1 MPKSSDKKRKK
12 KSRPEQLYGA
22 ILQYLQR
29 KGTKGGTVRG
39 LRRALRL
46 KKAQDHLIR
55 QALHD
60 LLAEERIYEER
71 GRYFVP
77 RRRVQGRLQRFKE
90 GFGFLLCDDG
100 PDIFIPPHQMKNA
113 MNGDIVLVE
122 VLREKK
128 RPEGR
133 VVKILKR
140 GIRHFIGTYRRA
152 FRGGYVEPD
161 VFTLPRQLP
170 VARGR
175 AEADHKV
182 VFKLTGP
189 PKDPRAVILEDL
201 GHEDDPSVDI
211 KVVLRKYDLPEEFPK
226 GVLRE
231 LRRRIPDSVADL
243 RRDLRDR
250 LIFTIDPRTA
260 KDFDDAISVEA
271 TPDGGYRLGVH
282 IADVSAFVAEGSALD
297 REALKRGTS
306 VYLLDHVV
314 PMLPHELSG
323 DLCSLRPG
331 EDRWTLSLEIR
342 LDPLGRPRGL
352 KIFPAV
358 IHSRARLTYQ
368 DAQRLLEGK
377 DPQDPETEIAVPL
390 KTLRQTLKLAHSLYQ
405 LLRNRRIKRG
415 GLDFDL
421 PEPEI
426 ALLPSGEVLDITE
439 AVRLDTHRMIEE
451 FMVLANNQVATYL
464 SRRRIP
470 TIYRIHEPPKKEK
483 FEEFLKLAESILGR
497 PLPKPR
503 KITPKFVQHL
513 LQEFEGK
520 PEEKLINY
528 LLLRSLAK
536 ARYSVENVGH
546 FGLALKQYLH
556 FTSPIRRYPDLM
568 VHRIVKHLLLGEPR
582 TEPEWVDHLEKVARQ
597 SSERE
602 EVAQHAEFELLDIK
616 KMEFMKDRVGE
627 VFEGVVTHITPY
639 GFFVE
644 ITKYLT
650 EGFVSLERIPGKVS
664 FVRETRT
671 LWRGSEMLVRLGSR
685 VRVQVEKVDKF
696 RKSMD
701 LHLVEVLKV

>member
-1 MPKSSDKKRKK
+1 MPKSLGKKRKRK
-12 KSRPEQLYGA
+12 TRPQELYGA

-55 QALHD
+55 EALKH
-60 LLAEERIYEER
+60 LLEEERIYEER

-77 RRRVQGRLQRFKE
+77 RRRVQGRIQRFKE

-100 PDIFIPPHQMKNA
+100 PDIFIPPHHMKNA

-133 VVKILKR
+133 VVKILKHSV
-140 GIRHFIGTYRRA
+140 RHFIGTYRRA

-161 VFTLPRQLP
+161 VFTLPPKLP
-170 VARGR
+170 VVRGR
-175 AEADHKV
+175 AEPDHKV
-182 VFKLTGP
+182 VFRVTGP
-189 PKDPRAVILEDL
+189 AKEYRAVILEDL

-211 KVVLRKYDLPEEFPK
+211 KVVLRKYDLPEKFPNA
-226 GVLRE
+226 VLKE
-231 LRRRIPDSVADL
+231 LRRRIQDEVASL
-243 RRDLRDR
+243 RKDLRDR

-260 KDFDDAISVEA
+260 KDFDDAISIEP
-271 TPDGGYRLGVH
+271 TPGGGYLLGVH
-282 IADVSAFVAEGSALD
+282 IADVSAYVPEDSALD

-342 LDPLGRPRGL
+342 LDPLGQPRGL
-352 KIFPAV
+352 RIFPAV

-368 DAQRLLEGK
+368 DAQRILEDQ
-377 DPQDPETEIAVPL
+377 DPQDPETEIRVNL
-390 KTLRQTLKLAHSLYQ
+390 DTLRKTLRLAYDLYRM
-405 LLRNRRIKRG
+405 LRHRRVKRG

-426 ALLPSGEVLDITE
+426 ALLPSGEVLDITQ
-439 AVRLDTHRMIEE
+439 ALRLDTHRMIEE

-483 FEEFLKLAESILGR
+483 FEEFLRLAESILGHA
-497 PLPKPR
+497 LPKPR
-503 KITPKFVQHL
+503 KITPGFVQQI
-513 LQEFEGK
+513 LQAFEGK

-546 FGLALKQYLH
+546 FGLALKHYLH

-568 VHRIVKHLLLGEPR
+568 VHRIVKHLLLGAPR
-582 TEPEWVDHLEKVARQ
+582 TEPEWVEYLEKVAKQ

-602 EVAQHAEFELLDIK
+602 EVAQQAEFELLDIK
-616 KMEFMKDRVGE
+616 KMEFMKRRVGE
-627 VFEGVVTHITPY
+627 VFDGVVTHITPY

-644 ITKYLT
+644 IPEYLT
-650 EGFVSLERIPGKVS
+650 EGFVSLEQLPYRVS

-671 LWRGSEMLVRLGSR
+671 LWKGDQMLVRLGSR
-685 VRVQVEKVDKF
+685 VRVQVERVDKF

-701 LHLVEVLKV
+701 LRLVEVLKV

>member
-1 MPKSSDKKRKK
+1 MPKSSDKKRRKGV
-12 KSRPEQLYGA
+12 RPEQLFGP

-29 KGTKGGTVRG
+29 KGTRGGTVRG

-55 QALHD
+55 QALQE
-60 LLAEERIYEER
+60 LLQQERIYEEY
-71 GRYFVP
+71 GRFFIP
-77 RRRVQGRLQRFKE
+77 KRRVQGRIQRFKE

-100 PDIFIPPHQMKNA
+100 PDIFIPPHHMKNA

-133 VVKILKR
+133 VLKILKHS
-140 GIRHFIGTYRRA
+140 IRHFIGTYRRG

-161 VFTLPRQLP
+161 VFTLPPRLP

-175 AEADHKV
+175 ADTDHKV
-182 VFKLTGP
+182 VFKVVGP
-189 PKDPRAVILEDL
+189 PQQYQAVILEDL
-201 GHEDDPSVDI
+201 GHEEDPSVDI
-211 KVVLRKYDLPEEFPK
+211 RVVLRKYDLPEGFPRK
-226 GVLRE
+226 VLKT
-231 LRRRIPDSVADL
+231 LRRKPPDAVADL
-243 RRDLRDR
+243 RQDLRDQ

-260 KDFDDAISVEA
+260 KDFDDAISIRK
-271 TPDGGYRLGVH
+271 TRDGGFLLGVH
-282 IADVSAFVAEGSALD
+282 IADVSAFVPEGSALD

-342 LDPLGRPRGL
+342 LDPLGTPRSL

-368 DAQRLLEGK
+368 DAQRILEGEE
-377 DPQDPETEIAVPL
+377 PRDPETELQVNL
-390 KTLRQTLKLAHSLYQ
+390 ETLRETLRTAHELYR
-405 LLRNRRIKRG
+405 LLRHRRVKRG

-426 ALLPSGEVLDITE
+426 SLLPSGEVLDITE
-439 AVRLDTHRMIEE
+439 AVRLDTHRLIEE
-451 FMVLANNQVATYL
+451 FMVLANHQVAVYL

-470 TIYRIHEPPKKEK
+470 TLYRIHEPPKKEK
-483 FEEFLKLAESILGR
+483 FEEFLRIAESLLGQ

-503 KITPKFVQHL
+503 KLTPKYVQSL
-513 LQEFEGK
+513 LRTFEGK

-536 ARYSVENVGH
+536 ARYAVENVGH
-546 FGLALKQYLH
+546 FGLALKHYLH
-556 FTSPIRRYPDLM
+556 FTSPIRRYPDLV
-568 VHRIVKHLLLGEPR
+568 VHRIVKDLLLGQPR
-582 TEPEWVDHLEKVARQ
+582 TDSAWVETLAQIAKQA
-597 SSERE
+597 SERE

-644 ITKYLT
+644 ITEYLT
-650 EGFVSLERIPGKVS
+650 EGFVSLDRFPEKVS

-671 LWRGSEMLVRLGSR
+671 LWRGDRLLVRLGSR

-696 RKSMD
+696 RKAMD

>member
-12 KSRPEQLYGA
+12 KRPQDLYGP
-22 ILQYLQR
+22 ILQYLRR
-29 KGTKGGTVRG
+29 KGSKGGTVRG

-55 QALHD
+55 QALQD
-60 LLAEERIYEER
+60 LLAEERVFEER

-77 RRRVQGRLQRFKE
+77 RRRVQGRIQRFKE

-100 PDIFIPPHQMKNA
+100 PDIFIPPHHMKNA
-113 MNGDIVLVE
+113 MDGDIVLVE

-133 VVKILKR
+133 VVKVLKHR
-140 GIRHFIGTYRRA
+140 VRHFIGTYRRGY
-152 FRGGYVEPD
+152 RGGYVEPD
-161 VFTLPRQLP
+161 VLTLPRMLP

-182 VFKLTGP
+182 VFKVAGP
-189 PKDPRAVILEDL
+189 PNQYRAIIVEDL
-201 GHEDDPSVDI
+201 GHENDPAVDI
-211 KVVLRKYDLPEEFPK
+211 KVVLRKYDLPETFPRSVQK
-226 GVLRE
+226 D
-231 LRRRIPDSVADL
+231 LRRPVHDEVADL

-260 KDFDDAISVEA
+260 KDFDDAISVESL
-271 TPDGGYRLGVH
+271 PGGGYLLGVH
-282 IADVSAFVAEGSALD
+282 IADVSAFVPEGSALD

-306 VYLLDHVV
+306 VYLLDTVV

-342 LDPLGRPRGL
+342 LDALGTPRGL
-352 KIFPAV
+352 KIYPAV

-368 DAQRLLEGK
+368 DAQRVLEGK
-377 DPQDPETEIAVPL
+377 DPRDPETDLRVNL
-390 KTLRQTLKLAHSLYQ
+390 DTLRHHLKIAHELYQ
-405 LLRNRRIKRG
+405 LLRHRRQKRG

-439 AVRLDTHRMIEE
+439 ALRLDTHRLIEE
-451 FMVLANNQVATYL
+451 FMVLANNQVATL
-464 SRRRIP
+464 LHRKKIP
-470 TIYRIHEPPKKEK
+470 TIYRIHEPPKREK
-483 FEEFLKLAESILGR
+483 FEEFLRIAESLLGE
-497 PLPKPR
+497 PLPKAR
-503 KITPKFVQHL
+503 RITPKYVQRIL
-513 LQEFEGK
+513 EIFEGK

-536 ARYSVENVGH
+536 ARYAVENVGH
-546 FGLALKQYLH
+546 FGLALKHYLH

-582 TEPEWVDHLEKVARQ
+582 RDPEWIEYLEKVAQ
-597 SSERE
+597 QASERE
-602 EVAQHAEFELLDIK
+602 EVAQQAEFELLDIK
-616 KMEFMKDRVGE
+616 KMEFMKGRVGE
-627 VFEGVVTHITPY
+627 VFDGVVTHVTPY

-644 ITKYLT
+644 ITEYLT
-650 EGFVSLERIPGKVS
+650 EGFVSVERLPGKVH

-671 LWRGSEMLVRLGSR
+671 LWQGDQLLVRLGSR

-696 RKSMD
+696 RKAMD
-701 LHLVEVLKV
+701 LNLIEVLKV